1 MDLGWTS
8 IAVETM
14 MLESSFQSFLNA
26 FPIGSLNGLL
36 YSSTVG
42 PSIRYLFC

>member
-8 IAVETM
+8 ISVEMM
-14 MLESSFQSFLNA
+14 MLESNFQSFLNA
-26 FPIGSLNGLL
+26 FLIGSLNGLL
-36 YSSTVG
+36 YSFTVG